1 MTFEK
6 KNRYKKLKINLVS
19 RFVVSKDNIFESVNC
34 QNKNIQ
40 ILLLTNVKDGKL
52 KKIEI
57 G

>member
-19 RFVVSKDNIFESVNC
+19 RFVVSKDNIVESVNC